1 MGQSSVAYFPYTDS
15 QLCDMGGGLADGI
28 SQGEA
33 TGSQFRTAP
42 LLGIGKRIIS
52 LHDGRTI
59 DLLQAILAHGG
70 EATQV
75 IANFNGLPSGQ
86 KQNIL
91 DFLRGL

>member
-1 MGQSSVAYFPYTDS
+1 
-15 QLCDMGGGLADGI
+15 MGGGLADGI

-75 IANFNGLPSGQ
+75 RQLQWPFIRPEAEHTGLSAGVCRREQGVANNDAFTL
-86 KQNIL
+86 
-91 DFLRGL
+91 

>member
-1 MGQSSVAYFPYTDS
+1 MVFRKGR
-15 QLCDMGGGLADGI
+15 
-28 SQGEA
+28 A
-33 TGSQFRTAP
+33 TCSQFRTAP

-75 IANFNGLPSGQ
+75 IANFNGLSSGQ

-91 DFLRGL
+91 DFLRGCRREKGVANNDAFTL